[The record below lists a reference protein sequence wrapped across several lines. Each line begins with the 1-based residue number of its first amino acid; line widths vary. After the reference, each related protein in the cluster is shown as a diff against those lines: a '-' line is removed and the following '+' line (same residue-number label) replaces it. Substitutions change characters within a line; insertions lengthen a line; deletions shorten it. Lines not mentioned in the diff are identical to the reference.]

1 MSWPTRDMFAITVD
15 GKVLIN
21 ARALE
26 TEDLAKVAQE
36 KGVFIGV
43 PISDRD
49 VRVLLEHVYDS
60 CSEVAAEISSR
71 RRRRAHRR
79 NK

>member
-1 MSWPTRDMFAITVD
+1 MSWPARDMFAITVD

-21 ARALE
+21 ARAFE
-26 TEDLAKVAQE
+26 TEDLVKLAQK

-43 PISDRD
+43 PISERD

-60 CSEVAAEISSR
+60 CSEVAAEISSKR
-71 RRRRAHRR
+71 RRRRG
-79 NK
+79 KK

>member
-1 MSWPTRDMFAITVD
+1 VSWPARDIFAISVD

-21 ARALE
+21 ARAFE
-26 TEDLAKVAQE
+26 TEDLAKLAHQ

-43 PISDRD
+43 PISERD
-49 VRVLLEHVYDS
+49 VRVLLEHVYDA

-71 RRRRAHRR
+71 RRRRRG
-79 NK
+79 KK